1 MWRFLVGGVAALLMA
16 GAGVLIWSSLASR
29 DTRIPPPPAAVM
41 APVAAVAPNA
51 VAIAEPPQATELT
64 REQKRFSRAD
74 HDKDGKIE
82 LAEYLQA
89 RHRNFDKLD
98 AITTAGSA
106 STNMRPRARRS
117 SRAPMPT
124 SPARSRRRSSRRRGW
139 CARPSRAAR
148 RPPSLGLR
156 SRRLRRGTRT
166 MADRPMR
173 HPGERRDRPGRTRG
187 APPETPAFA
196 GVTGCALR

>member
-16 GAGVLIWSSLASR
+16 GAGVLVWSSLASR

-98 AITTAGSA
+98 ANHDGRLSFDEYAAKGEAKFAGADADKSG
-106 STNMRPRARRS
+106 TL
-117 SRAPMPT
+117 
-124 SPARSRRRSSRRRGW
+124 SPAEFATTRVVRKTKPR
-139 CARPSRAAR
+139 CPPAAVARPAVAA
-148 RPPSLGLR
+148 
-156 SRRLRRGTRT
+156 
-166 MADRPMR
+166 
-173 HPGERRDRPGRTRG
+173 
-187 APPETPAFA
+187 PAE
-196 GVTGCALR
+196 GDEDNG